1 MNIIQANKILNKL
14 MACTLKEVFCEHF
27 NKEKLLKFNHVHK
40 DRFSYIVCLI
50 YVLTTHTFARTVRI
64 RI

>member
-27 NKEKLLKFNHVHK
+27 NKDKN
-40 DRFSYIVCLI
+40 Y
-50 YVLTTHTFARTVRI
+50 
-64 RI
+64 